1 MIREVFFMYGYIK
14 GNVTSI
20 RPSFII
26 VENQEIGYQI
36 IVPNP
41 YQYQMDEK
49 VKIYTYFHVRE
60 DIQALYGFKNEET
73 LEFFKKLLSVS
84 GIGPKSAL
92 SITAAD
98 DVNDVIMAIENSDI
112 QFLTKFP
119 GIGKKTAQQIILDL
133 KGKLVEIEET
143 LIKDD
148 KKEVKEALIALG
160 YSKTETSKIVK
171 KIAYNESIEVM
182 VKEALSLLLKG

>member
-1 MIREVFFMYGYIK
+1 MYGYIK

-160 YSKTETSKIVK
+160 YSKAETSKIVK

>member
-49 VKIYTYFHVRE
+49 VKI
-60 DIQALYGFKNEET
+60 
-73 LEFFKKLLSVS
+73 
-84 GIGPKSAL
+84 
-92 SITAAD
+92 
-98 DVNDVIMAIENSDI
+98 
-112 QFLTKFP
+112 
-119 GIGKKTAQQIILDL
+119 
-133 KGKLVEIEET
+133 
-143 LIKDD
+143 
-148 KKEVKEALIALG
+148 
-160 YSKTETSKIVK
+160 
-171 KIAYNESIEVM
+171 
-182 VKEALSLLLKG
+182 